1 MKRKSQKGEQ
11 LDKRRKVTGNEFFFH
26 RFSVGL
32 YNVMAVLRDVDSVLS
47 LGLSS
52 NLGYLV
58 ASAALEP
65 RSTRRSVARIASSGR
80 LTFG

>member
-26 RFSVGL
+26 RFSVG
-32 YNVMAVLRDVDSVLS
+32 VMAVLRDVDSVLS